1 MPLSISYHL
10 PISSASS
17 CTFLWNEIQ
26 IAIKI
31 NLWSC
36 ICICLKGLNRLSQR
50 NEALIV
56 GNSKQSQ
63 DFKLWP
69 RKTDKANK
77 PDWIVGKMKGNG
89 MYPRRHGFSLKKICV
104 SKQEA
109 TGEGL
114 LCLQVFLRHLCLLI
128 WTQHCSLRRD
138 SLKFRQLRRVQFC
151 VSETS
156 IHVFAFYS
164 KMPACIYLIFKITVV
179 FIFISFWNNFSL
191 TKVCK
196 KQQSISVFPL
206 FSVSCATVKKPL
218 SNYGTP
224 RRTWVLYHQ
233 LICDSLNAN
242 LRTCLKNGEFL
253 LQSSM
258 SCHVF

>member
-1 MPLSISYHL
+1 MGSWTFSSFFWSCLFWNTTFFVFAAQIWKPKFWRCLLLKIEIQGSHPSSSEHTFPAIPSLFPGISSWMPLSISYHL

-56 GNSKQSQ
+56 GNIKQSQ

-89 MYPRRHGFSLKKICV
+89 MYPRRHGFSLKKI
-104 SKQEA
+104 K
-109 TGEGL
+109 
-114 LCLQVFLRHLCLLI
+114 I
-128 WTQHCSLRRD
+128 
-138 SLKFRQLRRVQFC
+138 
-151 VSETS
+151 
-156 IHVFAFYS
+156 AFQ
-164 KMPACIYLIFKITVV
+164 
-179 FIFISFWNNFSL
+179 NR
-191 TKVCK
+191 
-196 KQQSISVFPL
+196 KQQEKDCSVFRCFL
-206 FSVSCATVKKPL
+206 DIYVSSFGHNTAL
-218 SNYGTP
+218 
-224 RRTWVLYHQ
+224 
-233 LICDSLNAN
+233 
-242 LRTCLKNGEFL
+242 
-253 LQSSM
+253 
-258 SCHVF
+258 